1 LILSRDDTGVV
12 DSTVSMMPLRLLGVF
27 VVAFALAGCG
37 STAARVAGG
46 TGTVTVPAYGVFP
59 ATTVV
64 GADDAAACRLDAGSF
79 SAQARMFL
87 AHSGSQAAYPA
98 DLWYVILREALA
110 DFGARRCDPALLG
123 RALRRRLGPVQRDA
137 LANDLP
143 SAMAARVRE
152 SLAAAQ

>member
-1 LILSRDDTGVV
+1 M
-12 DSTVSMMPLRLLGVF
+12 VSMVAPVRPLCVLA
-27 VVAFALAGCG
+27 VALVLAGCG
-37 STAARVAGG
+37 STAAREGSG

-59 ATTVV
+59 AAAVV
-64 GADDAAACRLDAGSF
+64 GAGDAAACRLDAGTF
-79 SAQARMFL
+79 VDQARRYL
-87 AHSGSQAAYPA
+87 AHSGPEAAYPA

-110 DFGARRCDPALLG
+110 DFRVRRCDPALLG
-123 RALRRRLGPVQRDA
+123 RALRARLGPTQRGA